1 MELRSIPQ
9 PRKMRLC
16 GVCMIFSFNVAK
28 VSKCGEEE
36 MLFCERAFL
45 YVKGRDGKYSEKC
58 SFGVVKNAEK
68 CSFRW

>member
-36 MLFCERAFL
+36 MLFVRGHF
-45 YVKGRDGKYSEKC
+45 YM
-58 SFGVVKNAEK
+58 
-68 CSFRW
+68 